1 MLVAG
6 WWLWP
11 DGILGAALR
20 IFGII
25 PLVTGLIGWS
35 PFYSLFDWST
45 RRTDRRPTRAEPE
58 VADRQQRLPDSD
70 RHRQSGHPESG

>member
-1 MLVAG
+1 MSYQNQALWDRILHLTVGLAMLIAG

-11 DGILGAALR
+11 EGILGAALR

-35 PFYSLFDWST
+35 PFYALFDWST
-45 RRTDRRPTRAEPE
+45 RRQDHRPPR
-58 VADRQQRLPDSD
+58 
-70 RHRQSGHPESG
+70 